1 MGSRRTKR
9 RDRARPRRN
18 RGRRGRRV
26 DISRGVRLGWGRDP
40 GLDPPHR
47 SLSEGRGLPYTRLIR
62 AMLPF
67 TAVAIGAMFAFIA
80 VVVAVIAL
88 LG

>member
-1 MGSRRTKR
+1 
-9 RDRARPRRN
+9 
-18 RGRRGRRV
+18 V
-26 DISRGVRLGWGRDP
+26 DIDRGVRVQWGWGRDP

-67 TAVAIGAMFAFIA
+67 TAVVIVGLFALVA
-80 VVVAVIAL
+80 VVGVITEL

>member
-1 MGSRRTKR
+1 
-9 RDRARPRRN
+9 
-18 RGRRGRRV
+18 V
-26 DISRGVRLGWGRDP
+26 DIDRGVRVGWGRDP

-67 TAVAIGAMFAFIA
+67 TAVAVVAVFAF
-80 VVVAVIAL
+80 VVVAVVVTEL
-88 LG
+88 LAGVLG